1 MTIDS
6 DPVLRPDALRSALRE
21 AKTLFDQRWLE
32 REGRKRPRDP
42 AHLEPAK
49 LLRTMG
55 QIRHAIKHG
64 LPEQDAVHPVA
75 EALLVAERSL
85 AELDRKEPTV
95 GSKLFYRVLSL
106 ADVARFRPSIPGM
119 EARIGR
125 LKGPDWKSVLY
136 ELVTAC
142 SYAASGVPAELI
154 EETTS
159 PTPDIRLGTDPPSY
173 VECKARLQYEREVIA
188 FSDLWMR
195 EALLPIKQITAEITE
210 SVVVRV
216 VVHSPQP
223 VEVYRSEIPN
233 TVRDMVAAGRGNAD
247 ASPRFSI
254 NVERR
259 PVKREKLPAPVP
271 FNRELWKTTVG
282 FDEWDEWH
290 YPSEDGEFALLNS
303 DPRFVTGLGKAVV
316 VCARAEYLKDNR
328 ISLLNTLKDA
338 CSRQLESHRPGLI
351 HVLVETQ
358 LFGLGRLRDP
368 ATIASLLGPEL
379 RKVLDD
385 YSRLWRVVVDLMSE
399 SGEGI
404 LPVSAQRLTATNG
417 SAQPPQGYVEPRPVL
432 IV

>member
-6 DPVLRPDALRSALRE
+6 DTVLRPEALRSALRE

-32 REGRKRPRDP
+32 RERKKRPRDP
-42 AHLEPAK
+42 AHLDPQR
-49 LLRTMG
+49 LLRTRG

-64 LPEQDAVHPVA
+64 LPEDAVHPVA

-85 AELDRKEPTV
+85 AELNRKQPTA

-106 ADVARFRPSIPGM
+106 ADVARFRSILGV
-119 EARIGR
+119 EGRIGR
-125 LKGPDWKSVLY
+125 LTGPDWKSVLY

-142 SYAASGVPAELI
+142 SYSASGLTPELI

-159 PTPDIRLGTDPPSY
+159 PTPDLRLSTNPPSY

-188 FSDLWMR
+188 FSNLWMR
-195 EALLPIKQITAEITE
+195 EALLPIKQITAEMPE

-223 VEVYRSEIPN
+223 AEVYRSEIPK
-233 TVRDMVAAGRGNAD
+233 TVRDMVASGRSD
-247 ASPRFSI
+247 AEASQRFAI

-259 PVKREKLPAPVP
+259 PAKRERLPAPVP
-271 FNRELWKTTVG
+271 FNRDLWKMAVD

-290 YPSEDGEFALLNS
+290 YPSEDGEFAFLNS
-303 DPRFVTGLGKAVV
+303 DPRFVTALGKAVV

-338 CSRQLESHRPGLI
+338 CSRQLELHKPGLI
-351 HVLVETQ
+351 HVLIDTQ

-368 ATIASLLGPEL
+368 ATIAPLLAPEL
-379 RKVLDD
+379 RKVLNE
-385 YSRLWRVVVDLMSE
+385 YSRLWRVVVDLISE
-399 SGEGI
+399 PHEG
-404 LPVSAQRLTATNG
+404 LLAVSAQRFIATNG
-417 SAQPPQGYVEPRPVL
+417 AVPQPQGYVEPRPVL